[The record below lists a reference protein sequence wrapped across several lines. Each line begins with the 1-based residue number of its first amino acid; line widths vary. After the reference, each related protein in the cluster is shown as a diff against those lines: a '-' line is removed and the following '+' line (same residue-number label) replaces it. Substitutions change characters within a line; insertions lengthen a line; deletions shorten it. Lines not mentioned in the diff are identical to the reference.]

1 MKKLLSYLNHKRKD
15 LPAAIGFLIVS
26 VCLVLASVWA
36 WNEYFTSAPYVDTER
51 YPIRGIDISA
61 HNGMMNL
68 DAAAAD
74 GVAFAFIKASE
85 GISFRDENFSI
96 NYKKAGHA
104 GIKRGAYHYFR
115 FDCDGV
121 KQAIN
126 LLSVVRNR
134 QLELGIA
141 IDVEDHGNASD
152 VPPELIQQRLQDM
165 VEYLNLMGRRVMFYT
180 NREGYEKYLMDNY
193 PGYPLWIC
201 HFSETP
207 FDADWTFWQ
216 YDHHGKVK
224 GIRGDVDLDVFIG
237 SHSDWEQY
245 LSQNQ

>member
-1 MKKLLSYLNHKRKD
+1 M
-15 LPAAIGFLIVS
+15 
-26 VCLVLASVWA
+26 
-36 WNEYFTSAPYVDTER
+36 
-51 YPIRGIDISA
+51 
-61 HNGMMNL
+61 
-68 DAAAAD
+68 
-74 GVAFAFIKASE
+74 
-85 GISFRDENFSI
+85 
-96 NYKKAGHA
+96 
-104 GIKRGAYHYFR
+104 
-115 FDCDGV
+115 
-121 KQAIN
+121 KQANN

-134 QLELGIA
+134 PLELGIA
-141 IDVEDHGNASD
+141 IDVEDHGNAAD
-152 VPPELIQQRLQDM
+152 VPIELIRQRLQDM

-245 LSQNQ
+245 LSLNQ